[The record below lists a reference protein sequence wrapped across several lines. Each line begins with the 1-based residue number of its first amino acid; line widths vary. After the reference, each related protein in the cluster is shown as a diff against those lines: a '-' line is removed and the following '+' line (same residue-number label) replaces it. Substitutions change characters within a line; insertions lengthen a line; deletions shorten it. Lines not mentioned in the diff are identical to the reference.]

1 MRELRTLGRAFDAE
15 IEVYENCKYTAH
27 SIKDLGQ
34 TRKVRYNNIIRWE
47 IISGDDAK
55 EIEAETTSDCIDE
68 LHEYLVLHFEDG
80 SESTFRN
87 SHVDMFILK

>member
-1 MRELRTLGRAFDAE
+1 MRELRTIGRTFSAV

-27 SIKDLGQ
+27 GSQDLG
-34 TRKVRYNNIIRWE
+34 KIRNVKYDDITSWE

-55 EIEAETTSDCIDE
+55 QIEAETTSDCIDE

-87 SHVDMFILK
+87 SHVDMFRI

>member
-1 MRELRTLGRAFDAE
+1 MRELRTIGRAFDAE
-15 IEVYENCKYTAH
+15 VEVYENCKYTAY

-34 TRKVRYNNIIRWE
+34 TRKVKYNNITSWE
-47 IISGDDAK
+47 IVSDIDAK
-55 EIEAETTSDCIDE
+55 EIEAETTSDGIDE